1 MDVIGR
7 AIKRNSQKLN
17 DKKWQNTGWNNF
29 EAQIVN
35 KKLFLFGVGPGVDF
49 YYHKYGESANAD
61 GVIDNDRNL
70 SGTRLQD
77 WIVEKVDNELE
88 SKCAIDPKHGTGA
101 DKTVVKEYFKDI
113 HFHNHFLTAA
123 AHTKEIS
130 DDATFL

>member
-49 YYHKYGESANAD
+49 YGS
-61 GVIDNDRNL
+61 I
-70 SGTRLQD
+70 
-77 WIVEKVDNELE
+77 
-88 SKCAIDPKHGTGA
+88 
-101 DKTVVKEYFKDI
+101 
-113 HFHNHFLTAA
+113 
-123 AHTKEIS
+123 TKPVGFE
-130 DDATFL
+130 